1 MAQIALR
8 VDLVTY
14 ALLEHLGFGEAA
26 VGLALPDLHAI
37 AGDAKR
43 AAGGRLQRHTTQVI
57 GKRTQQLLGQPR
69 GAQQPLALGAIGDDD
84 LGFAQRHNLRG
95 SWHNGLGGSGG
106 YNTGLYCPASRFMM
120 RRLLSCL
127 FLCLLPLL
135 ADAVETPRP
144 KIGLVLSG
152 GAARGLAHIGVLKAL
167 EEQGIQIDAIAGT
180 SMGAVIGGLYA
191 SGYKIDELEKLALNI
206 DWQQALSDAPPRE
219 DVPFRRKQDDRDF
232 LVKQKLSFR
241 DDGSL
246 GLPLGVIQG
255 QNLALLLESMFAHSS
270 NTRNF
275 DKLPIPFRAVATDI
289 TTGEKVVFN
298 KGHLPQVIR
307 ASMSIPA
314 VFAPVEIDGRLLVDG
329 GMTDNIPLD
338 VAREMGVDIAIVVD
352 IGTPLRSRKQL
363 ATVVD
368 VLNQS
373 ITLMTRRNSEEQLKA
388 LHPKD
393 VLIQPPL
400 AAYGVTDFGRA
411 KDMID
416 AGYRATRALDVR
428 LAHLRPA
435 EPVDPQLIAA
445 RTPGERTP
453 VITAIKVENDSKVS
467 DDVIRY
473 YIRQNL
479 GEPLNL
485 GRLQTDMGTLYG
497 LDYFEQV
504 QYRVVKKGQDNTLV
518 ISARGKR
525 SGTDYLRL
533 GLNLSDDM
541 RGDSAF
547 NLGASYRMNGIN
559 RLGAEWLTRV
569 QIGDRQE
576 LYSEFYQPLDVGSRY
591 FVAPYISAQAQ
602 NVELTLDN
610 DPISEYRLERYGF
623 GLNVG
628 RQIGNSGEIRF
639 GVGEAWGKADVRI
652 GDRDLPSVSFSE
664 GFYELKYSF
673 DSLDNVYFPHTG
685 EDIGL
690 AFREFEPG
698 LGSDQR
704 YRQWEFKLDKAMSRG
719 PDTLI
724 LGGRYGRTLD
734 KSDVVVS
741 SFLLGGARQ
750 LSGFREDA
758 ISGQNIAL
766 MRAVYYRRLT
776 PRSYLPLDFPLYLGA
791 SVERGRA
798 WNNDNQFDSGYINAA
813 SVFLGFDTPLGP
825 LNFSYGFNDDNQQA
839 VYLNLGQTF

>member
-1 MAQIALR
+1 
-8 VDLVTY
+8 
-14 ALLEHLGFGEAA
+14 
-26 VGLALPDLHAI
+26 
-37 AGDAKR
+37 
-43 AAGGRLQRHTTQVI
+43 
-57 GKRTQQLLGQPR
+57 
-69 GAQQPLALGAIGDDD
+69 
-84 LGFAQRHNLRG
+84 
-95 SWHNGLGGSGG
+95 
-106 YNTGLYCPASRFMM
+106 M

-127 FLCLLPLL
+127 LLCLLPVFLH
-135 ADAVETPRP
+135 AAEAPRP

-167 EEQGIQIDAIAGT
+167 EEQGVKIDAIAGT

-191 SGYKIDELEKLALNI
+191 SGYKIDELEKLALGI

-219 DVPFRRKQDDRDF
+219 DIPFRRKQDDRDF

-255 QNLALLLESMFAHSS
+255 QNLALLLESMLAHASD
-270 NTRNF
+270 TRDF

-289 TTGEKVVFN
+289 ASGEKVVFR
-298 KGHLPQVIR
+298 KGHLPRVIR

-314 VFAPVEIDGRLLVDG
+314 VFAPVEMDGRLLVDG

-338 VAREMGVDIAIVVD
+338 VARDMGVDIAIVID
-352 IGTPLRSRKQL
+352 IGTPLRSRQQL

-373 ITLMTRRNSEEQLKA
+373 ITLMTRRNSEEQLA
-388 LHPKD
+388 SLHKSD

-400 AAYGVTDFGRA
+400 ASFGVTDFGRA
-411 KDMID
+411 QEMID
-416 AGYRATRALDVR
+416 AGYRATRILDAR
-428 LAHLRPA
+428 LAPLRRA
-435 EPVDPQLIAA
+435 EPMDAELSAA
-445 RTPGERTP
+445 RTPSQRTP
-453 VITAIKVENDSKVS
+453 IITAIRVENDSKVS

-473 YIRQNL
+473 YIRQHID
-479 GEPLNL
+479 EPLDL

-504 QYRVVKKGQDNTLV
+504 QYRVVHKGNDHTLV
-518 ISARGKR
+518 INARGKR

-547 NLGASYRMNGIN
+547 NLGASYRVNGIN
-559 RLGAEWLTRV
+559 SLGAEWLTRV
-569 QIGDRQE
+569 QIGDQQE

-591 FVAPYISAQAQ
+591 FIAPYIGIESQ
-602 NVELTLDN
+602 NIEAVLDN
-610 DPISEYRLERYGF
+610 DPIAEYRLERYGF
-623 GLNVG
+623 GLNIG

-639 GVGEAWGKADVRI
+639 GVGEAWGKADVRV
-652 GDRDLPSVSFSE
+652 GDQDLPSESFNE
-664 GFYELKYSF
+664 GYYELRYSF
-673 DSLDNVYFPHTG
+673 DSLDNVYFPHAG

-690 AFREFEPG
+690 SLRQFEPS
-698 LGSDQR
+698 LGSDKR
-704 YRQWEFKLDKAMSRG
+704 YRQWEFKLDKALSSG
-719 PDTLI
+719 PNTFI

-734 KSDVVVS
+734 EAEVVTS
-741 SFLLGGARQ
+741 SFVLGGARQ
-750 LSGFREDA
+750 LSGFRQDA
-758 ISGQNIAL
+758 LSGQNISL
-766 MRAVYYRRLT
+766 MRGVYYRRLT
-776 PRSYLPLDFPLYLGA
+776 PRSYLPLDFPLYIGGSL
-791 SVERGRA
+791 ERGRA
-798 WNNDNQFDSGYINAA
+798 WNNDNEFDSGYINAA

-825 LNFSYGFNDDNQQA
+825 LNFSYGINDDNQKA

>member
-1 MAQIALR
+1 
-8 VDLVTY
+8 
-14 ALLEHLGFGEAA
+14 
-26 VGLALPDLHAI
+26 
-37 AGDAKR
+37 
-43 AAGGRLQRHTTQVI
+43 
-57 GKRTQQLLGQPR
+57 
-69 GAQQPLALGAIGDDD
+69 
-84 LGFAQRHNLRG
+84 
-95 SWHNGLGGSGG
+95 
-106 YNTGLYCPASRFMM
+106 M

-127 FLCLLPLL
+127 ILCLLPVFLH
-135 ADAVETPRP
+135 AAEAPRP

-167 EEQGIQIDAIAGT
+167 EEQGVKIDAIAGT

-191 SGYKIDELEKLALNI
+191 SGYKIDELEKLALSI
-206 DWQQALSDAPPRE
+206 DWQQALSDAPPRA

-255 QNLALLLESMFAHSS
+255 QNLALLLESMLAHASD
-270 NTRNF
+270 TRDF

-289 TTGEKVVFN
+289 ASGEKVVFR
-298 KGHLPQVIR
+298 KGHLPRVIR

-314 VFAPVEIDGRLLVDG
+314 VFAPVEMDGRLLVDG

-338 VAREMGVDIAIVVD
+338 VARDMGVDIAIVVD
-352 IGTPLRSRKQL
+352 IGTPLRSRQQL

-373 ITLMTRRNSEEQLKA
+373 ITLMTRRNSEEQLA
-388 LHPKD
+388 TLHKND

-400 AAYGVTDFGRA
+400 ASFGVTDFGRA
-411 KDMID
+411 QEMID
-416 AGYRATRALDVR
+416 AGYRATRILDAR
-428 LAHLRPA
+428 LAPLRRA
-435 EPVDPQLIAA
+435 EPMDAGLSAA
-445 RTPGERTP
+445 RAPGQRTP
-453 VITAIKVENDSKVS
+453 IITAIRVENDSKVS

-473 YIRQNL
+473 YIRQHI
-479 GEPLNL
+479 GEPLDL

-504 QYRVVKKGQDNTLV
+504 QYRVVHKGNDHTLV
-518 ISARGKR
+518 INARGKR

-547 NLGASYRMNGIN
+547 NLGASYRVNGIN
-559 RLGAEWLTRV
+559 SLGAEWLTRV
-569 QIGDRQE
+569 QIGDQQE

-591 FVAPYISAQAQ
+591 FIAPFIGIESQ
-602 NVELTLDN
+602 NIEAVLDN
-610 DPISEYRLERYGF
+610 DPIAEYRLERYGL
-623 GLNVG
+623 GLNIG

-639 GVGEAWGKADVRI
+639 GVGEAWGKADVRV
-652 GDRDLPSVSFSE
+652 GDQDLPSESFNE
-664 GFYELKYSF
+664 GYYELRYSF
-673 DSLDNVYFPHTG
+673 DSLDNVYFPHAG

-690 AFREFEPG
+690 SLRQFEPS
-698 LGSDQR
+698 LGSDKR
-704 YRQWEFKLDKAMSRG
+704 YRQWEFKLDKALSSG
-719 PDTLI
+719 PNTFI

-734 KSDVVVS
+734 EAEVVTS
-741 SFLLGGARQ
+741 SFVLGGARQ

-758 ISGQNIAL
+758 LSGQNISL
-766 MRAVYYRRLT
+766 MRGVYYRRLT
-776 PRSYLPLDFPLYLGA
+776 PRSYLPLDFPLYIGGSL
-791 SVERGRA
+791 ERGRA
-798 WNNDNQFDSGYINAA
+798 WNNDNEFDSGYINAA
-813 SVFLGFDTPLGP
+813 SIFLGFDTPLGP
-825 LNFSYGFNDDNQQA
+825 LNFSYGINDDNQKA